1 MTKHCY
7 QLSLNFHSEAA
18 HSPYRNIDA
27 EPASGI
33 HGYTHHVELV
43 IAGEPDAA
51 SGMITDL
58 GDLRREIER
67 IRGALDHGFVDEAKR
82 MHPQIATE
90 QAPDPLLPTTPSII
104 RPTASAM
111 SMAGSSPPETT
122 KSPMEI
128 SSGCRASRI
137 RSSNP
142 S

>member
-90 QAPDPLLPTTPSII
+90 QAPGAPPPSAAMPMPRVGHGWRAATM
-104 RPTASAM
+104 RPE
-111 SMAGSSPPETT
+111 SSPAEDDDVEMTDQ
-122 KSPMEI
+122 
-128 SSGCRASRI
+128 
-137 RSSNP
+137 
-142 S
+142 